1 MHEVLSWPWLL
12 DHVHQV
18 IDLPWL
24 PLAVAIIFFSA
35 MVQGLT
41 GFASG
46 LISVGILLHFVDP
59 TVAVPC
65 LSVAAL
71 GIISAILVKYH
82 NSLDLQLILWA
93 GLPLL
98 VLTPAG
104 AWLLKIVPSDV
115 LQIGVGG
122 ILIAVSAEFM
132 MRTTSA
138 KAKPETSGEANGA
151 AGRTFSKPT
160 MFALGGM
167 SGVLGGATAMP
178 GPLLAAYLIRIG
190 ASRETFKMT
199 LNVIFLG
206 STLARMGAYA
216 YEGMLPWPVLGA
228 GLVLAPVGWL
238 GTVLGYKLDR
248 FVPAKKFVLGIN
260 CFLLALGAWLMYT
273 GCTTPAAPATPS

>member
-115 LQIGVGG
+115 LQIGVGW

-132 MRTTSA
+132 MRTNSA
-138 KAKPETSGEANGA
+138 KAKPETSGKANGA
-151 AGRTFSKPT
+151 AARTFSKPT
-160 MFALGGM
+160 MFALGGL